1 MHLPAA
7 PTRVYVS
14 RARPGY
20 AGDAEIS
27 DRLTRGSQ
35 SQSALAQCEA
45 QGMAKRT
52 VAQGGAQGGG
62 KRVTRR
68 RGRSVVALTLF
79 GFVLVATSVIWR
91 RTFGL
96 SQSRTLQ
103 QLERQRSDLRAQRA
117 QLQREIRDAAS
128 RDKLTPLVE
137 QRLHLRM
144 PSDSQVIVIER
155 KDVLPPAR
163 DASK

>member
-1 MHLPAA
+1 
-7 PTRVYVS
+7 
-14 RARPGY
+14 
-20 AGDAEIS
+20 
-27 DRLTRGSQ
+27 
-35 SQSALAQCEA
+35 
-45 QGMAKRT
+45 MAKRA
-52 VAQGGAQGGG
+52 VGAKSGG
-62 KRVTRR
+62 RVTRR

-103 QLERQRSDLRAQRA
+103 LLERQRSDLRAQRA

-128 RDKLTPLVE
+128 RERLTPLVE

-144 PSDSQVIVIER
+144 PSDSQVIVIEK

-163 DASK
+163 DATK

>member
-1 MHLPAA
+1 M
-7 PTRVYVS
+7 
-14 RARPGY
+14 
-20 AGDAEIS
+20 
-27 DRLTRGSQ
+27 
-35 SQSALAQCEA
+35 
-45 QGMAKRT
+45 
-52 VAQGGAQGGG
+52 
-62 KRVTRR
+62 
-68 RGRSVVALTLF
+68 VALTLF

-103 QLERQRSDLRAQRA
+103 QLERQRSDLSAQRA

-144 PSDSQVIVIER
+144 PSDSQIIVIER
-155 KDVLPPAR
+155 TDALPPVR

>member
-1 MHLPAA
+1 
-7 PTRVYVS
+7 
-14 RARPGY
+14 
-20 AGDAEIS
+20 
-27 DRLTRGSQ
+27 
-35 SQSALAQCEA
+35 
-45 QGMAKRT
+45 MAKRA
-52 VAQGGAQGGG
+52 VAAKSGG
-62 KRVTRR
+62 RVTRR

-103 QLERQRSDLRAQRA
+103 QLERQRSDLSAQRA

-144 PSDSQVIVIER
+144 PSDSQIIVIER
-155 KDVLPPAR
+155 TDALPPVR

>member
-1 MHLPAA
+1 
-7 PTRVYVS
+7 
-14 RARPGY
+14 
-20 AGDAEIS
+20 
-27 DRLTRGSQ
+27 
-35 SQSALAQCEA
+35 
-45 QGMAKRT
+45 MAKRA
-52 VAQGGAQGGG
+52 VAAKPGG
-62 KRVTRR
+62 RVTRR

-96 SQSRTLQ
+96 SQSRMLQ
-103 QLERQRSDLRAQRA
+103 QLERQRTDLRAQRA
-117 QLQREIRDAAS
+117 QLLRDIRDAAS

-155 KDVLPPAR
+155 KDVPPPAR
-163 DASK
+163 RDSK

>member
-1 MHLPAA
+1 
-7 PTRVYVS
+7 
-14 RARPGY
+14 
-20 AGDAEIS
+20 
-27 DRLTRGSQ
+27 
-35 SQSALAQCEA
+35 
-45 QGMAKRT
+45 MAKRAVGT
-52 VAQGGAQGGG
+52 RSGG
-62 KRVTRR
+62 RVTRR

-103 QLERQRSDLRAQRA
+103 QLERQRSDLRAKRA

-128 RDKLTPLVE
+128 RDRLTPLVEQRLTPLVE

-144 PSDSQVIVIER
+144 PSDSQIIVIER

>member
-1 MHLPAA
+1 
-7 PTRVYVS
+7 
-14 RARPGY
+14 
-20 AGDAEIS
+20 
-27 DRLTRGSQ
+27 
-35 SQSALAQCEA
+35 
-45 QGMAKRT
+45 MAKRA
-52 VAQGGAQGGG
+52 VAAKSGR
-62 KRVTRR
+62 RVTRR

-91 RTFGL
+91 RTFRL

-103 QLERQRSDLRAQRA
+103 QLERQRSDLSAQRA

-137 QRLHLRM
+137 QRLHLRR
-144 PSDSQVIVIER
+144 PSDSQIIVIER
-155 KDVLPPAR
+155 TDALPPVR